1 MFFLWVIKKNGGFDV
16 KIVRFSY
23 EDQEKWGVLTNKQIH
38 IIKGDIFGD
47 YEVLDQCVLLEQV
60 TLLAPCTPSKGVC
73 IGLNYHDH
81 AREMKLVLPEE
92 PLMFL
97 KPSSALN
104 HPGGILE
111 YPAISSNLHFEA
123 EMAIVIKK
131 QARHVT
137 MDNAYDYILGYTCA
151 NDVTARD
158 LQLKDGQ
165 WTRGKSFDTFMPIGP
180 CIETEIDPHH
190 INIKLYLNDKV
201 CQSSNTSNLIFKVPE
216 LLVFVTQVMTL
227 YPGDVILTGTPAGVG
242 AMEAGDVVVVEL
254 EGIGRLENIVGKKV

>member
-1 MFFLWVIKKNGGFDV
+1 MKL
-16 KIVRFSY
+16 VRFI
-23 EDQEKWGVLTNKQIH
+23 DDQQEKWGIWHDKKID
-38 IIKGDIFGD
+38 IINGSIFGD
-47 YEVLDQCVLLEQV
+47 YKVSDQSVLVEEV
-60 TLLAPCTPSKGVC
+60 TLLAPCVPTKGVC

-81 AREMKLVLPEE
+81 AREMKLTLPIE

-111 YPAISSNLHFEA
+111 YPSISENLHFEA

-131 QARHVT
+131 EARHVAVE
-137 MDNAYDYILGYTCA
+137 NAYDYILGYTCA

-158 LQLKDGQ
+158 LQIKDGQ
-165 WTRGKSFDTFMPIGP
+165 WTRGKSFDTFMPLGP
-180 CIETEIDPHH
+180 CIETEIDPHA
-190 INIKLYLNDKV
+190 IPIKLYVNENM

-216 LLVFVTQVMTL
+216 LVAFVTQVMTL

-242 AMEAGDVVVVEL
+242 AMQVGDRVTVEL
-254 EGIGRLENIVGKKV
+254 EGIGRLENVVGKA